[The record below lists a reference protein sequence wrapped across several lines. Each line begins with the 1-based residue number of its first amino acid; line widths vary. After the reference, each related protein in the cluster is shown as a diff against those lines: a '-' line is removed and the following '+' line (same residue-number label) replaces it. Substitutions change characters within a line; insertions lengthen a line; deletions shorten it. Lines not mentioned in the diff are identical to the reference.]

1 MVSDNISWDVEPF
14 YYLVKQK
21 ESCCIVIIFKH
32 WNSFDPLRE
41 VVYSYDDI
49 TAPPCGRGVACSII
63 NPPLGEGTN
72 CDDEK
77 HGSGVCPHLPREDMA
92 RVALLDRFNTIFD

>member
-1 MVSDNISWDVEPF
+1 MVSENLSQNDKPF

-21 ESCCIVIIFKH
+21 ESCRLAIIFTRWH
-32 WNSFDPLRE
+32 IFHPLHE
-41 VVYSYDDI
+41 VVYCYDDI
-49 TAPPCGRGVACSII
+49 TVPPCGRRVACSVI

-77 HGSGVCPHLPREDMA
+77 HGSRVFPHFSIEDMIQ
-92 RVALLDRFNTIFD
+92 VALLDRFNTIFD